1 MRTVPSQAGIVYL
14 VGAGPGDP
22 DLITVRGIECLKQ
35 AQVVVYDRLANPS
48 LLAHARKAELIDVGK
63 QPNRHPVP
71 QEEINAILVQQAR
84 AGKVVVRLKG
94 GDPCVFGRGGEEALA
109 LTEAGLDFEIV
120 PGITS
125 AIAGPSYAGIPVTHR
140 NVACSVAFITGH
152 RADDGPEPGCD
163 WLNSGAD
170 TMVFLMGI
178 KNLPRIV
185 EQLLAYGRSPGTP
198 VALVQQATRTT
209 QKTVTGTL
217 ANIVDRAAGIRPP
230 AVIIVGEVVRL
241 REPLRWFDRT
251 DRHPLR
257 GLRVL
262 NTRPLDQAA
271 ELSRRLAALGAE
283 SVELPTTQVVPVAD
297 PTLLDGA
304 IHRLAE
310 PVEDQGFDWILF
322 TSINSVVFFV
332 DRLLARGYDVRALA
346 GVRLGA
352 VGRATVDALRA
363 YGLVADSSSVPATTG
378 AIAAEIGRSG
388 SGRRVLVPRSDSERP
403 DSVETLRD
411 RGCQVETVVAY
422 SIQPAEPDPIGLA
435 ALLKGEVDVAS
446 FVSPSALTGL
456 AAMRPEQ
463 PLSQIL
469 APVTVLCIGPTTADA
484 ARSLGVRVDV
494 VASEHTID
502 GLIETLLRWYAA
514 GPVQAAASAFYGNN
528 KPGK

>member
-1 MRTVPSQAGIVYL
+1 MRTVPFQAGIVYL

-35 AQVVVYDRLANPS
+35 AEVVVYDRLANPS
-48 LLAHARKAELIDVGK
+48 LLAHARKAKLIDVGK

-120 PGITS
+120 PGVTS

-152 RADDGPEPGCD
+152 RADEADEPGCN
-163 WLNSGAD
+163 WLNSNAD

-185 EQLLAYGRSPGTP
+185 EQLLAHGRSPGTP

-217 ANIVDRAAGIRPP
+217 ADIVDRAAGIRPP

-241 REPLRWFDRT
+241 HEPLRWFDQT

-283 SVELPTTQVVPVAD
+283 SVELPTTQIVPVAD
-297 PTLLDGA
+297 PALLDES
-304 IHRLAE
+304 IRRLVE
-310 PVEDQGFDWILF
+310 PYPASEGFDWIVF
-322 TSINSVVFFV
+322 TSTNSVLFFLN
-332 DRLLARGYDVRALA
+332 RLLARGYDVRALA

-363 YGLVADSSSVPATTG
+363 YGLVADSSSTPATTG
-378 AIAAEIGRSG
+378 AVAAEIGRNG
-388 SGRRVLVPRSDSERP
+388 PGRRVLMPRSDSERP
-403 DSVETLRD
+403 DSMEALRD
-411 RGCQVETVVAY
+411 QGCQVETVVAY
-422 SIQPAEPDPIGLA
+422 SIQPADPDPIGLA
-435 ALLKGEVDVAS
+435 ALLKREVDVAS
-446 FVSPSALTGL
+446 FISPSGLTGL
-456 AAMRPEQ
+456 AAMLPERS
-463 PLSQIL
+463 LSDVL
-469 APVTVLCIGPTTADA
+469 APLTVLCIGPTTADA
-484 ARSLGVRVDV
+484 ARSMGVRVDL
-494 VASEHTID
+494 VATQHTID
-502 GLIETLLRWYAA
+502 GMIETLLRWYAA
-514 GPVQAAASAFYGNN
+514 EPIQETASTLQEQ
-528 KPGK
+528 

>member
-1 MRTVPSQAGIVYL
+1 MRTAPSQAGIVYL

-48 LLAHARKAELIDVGK
+48 LLAHARKAKLIDVGK

-71 QEEINAILVQQAR
+71 QEEINAILVQQAQ

-120 PGITS
+120 PGVTS

-152 RADDGPEPGCD
+152 RADESDEPGCD
-163 WLNSGAD
+163 WLNSRAD

-185 EQLLAYGRSPGTP
+185 EQLLAHGRSPATP

-217 ANIVDRAAGIRPP
+217 ADIVDRAASIHPP
-230 AVIIVGEVVRL
+230 AVIIVGEVVNL
-241 REPLRWFDRT
+241 RQPLRWFDRT

-283 SVELPTTQVVPVAD
+283 AVELPTTQIVPAAD
-297 PTLLDGA
+297 PTPLDEA
-304 IHRLAE
+304 IRRLRE
-310 PVEDQGFDWILF
+310 SRGFDWILF
-322 TSINSVVFFV
+322 TSTNSVVFFLN
-332 DRLLARGYDVRALA
+332 RLLAQGHDVRALA

-352 VGRATVDALRA
+352 VGRATVDALRV
-363 YGLVADSSSVPATTG
+363 YGLVADSSAPATTG
-378 AIAAEIGRSG
+378 AVVAEIGQNG
-388 SGRRVLVPRSDSERP
+388 TGRRVLVPRSGSERP
-403 DSVETLRD
+403 DSVEALLD
-411 RGCQVETVVAY
+411 QGCQVETVVAY
-422 SIQPAEPDPIGLA
+422 SIQPADPDPIGLA
-435 ALLKGEVDVAS
+435 ALLKGEVDVVS
-446 FVSPSALTGL
+446 FISPSGLTGL
-456 AAMRPEQ
+456 AAMLPER
-463 PLSQIL
+463 PLSHVL
-469 APVTVLCIGPTTADA
+469 APLTVLCIGPTTADM
-484 ARSLGVRVDV
+484 ARAMGVRVDL
-494 VASEHTID
+494 VATEHTID
-502 GLIETLLRWYAA
+502 GMIDTLLQWYAA
-514 GPVQAAASAFYGNN
+514 EPVQKAANFLQEQ
-528 KPGK
+528 